1 MKIFID
7 PGHGG
12 SSVGAAYKGRK
23 EQDDCLRLALKVK
36 ELLLTQKGVE
46 VRLSRETD
54 ANPSIS
60 KRCSMANSWGANYF
74 LSIHRNAAVK
84 ADSATGNEIWVVRKA
99 NEKTQYKASVILD
112 SLCKADGLKN
122 RGVKLGAPSYDNFG
136 VNSGTKMASA
146 LLEVGFINNQKDN
159 KVFDGQFDKIALAI
173 AKGIMEAHSKEFVLS
188 EKLIGDLDGD
198 GKLTSDDAMLALKM
212 AVGLEKKDMSADM
225 NSDKKITPDDAGEIL
240 KKASG
245 LS

>member
-12 SSVGAAYKGRK
+12 SSVGASHKGRK
-23 EQDDCLRLALKVK
+23 EQDDTLRLALKIK
-36 ELLLTQKGVE
+36 ELLETQKGVR

-54 ANPSIS
+54 TNPSIS
-60 KRCSMANSWGANYF
+60 KRCSDANKWGADYF
-74 LSIHRNAAVK
+74 LSIHRNAAAK

-136 VNSGTKMASA
+136 VNSGTSMASA
-146 LLEVGFINNQKDN
+146 LLEVGFINNTKDN
-159 KVFDGQFDKIALAI
+159 KVFDEKFDSIALSV
-173 AKGIMEAHSKEFVLS
+173 AKGIMEALSKEFVTAD
-188 EKLIGDLDGD
+188 KLKGDVDSD
-198 GKLTSDDAMLALKM
+198 GKVTESDALLALKM
-212 AVGLEKKDMSADM
+212 SVGLEKKDMSADM
-225 NSDKKITPDDAGEIL
+225 NADKKITPEDAAEIL
-240 KKASG
+240 KKSTK
-245 LS
+245 